1 MKKHIKYR
9 DTAPRLHLSRK
20 LGLLDDDNTNNT
32 MEKALKR
39 YYDLFKTLLPAQA
52 VEALTA
58 LFKLHNPM
66 AADVNQAL
74 IEHGGQD
81 SMDHTSDVGARK

>member
-1 MKKHIKYR
+1 MTTQTTQWRRHSSAIQ
-9 DTAPRLHLSRK
+9 
-20 LGLLDDDNTNNT
+20 
-32 MEKALKR
+32 
-39 YYDLFKTLLPAQA
+39 DLFKTLLPAQA